1 MSQHLLLLL
10 VILGNFRGQKMAWV
24 LVSGEPESR
33 TPGFCVGSGV
43 SEEEG
48 EEDVRKKEGVR
59 CQKGGERGPGRPGE
73 ME

>member
-1 MSQHLLLLL
+1 
-10 VILGNFRGQKMAWV
+10 MAWV